1 MAQILLVFENMT
13 LRRQL
18 KDAREDDSG
27 YAQHQ
32 HTALATRTSANK
44 QRTTAA
50 TK

>member
-1 MAQILLVFENMT
+1 MAQILLLLDHMT

-32 HTALATRTSANK
+32 HTALAKRTSANK

>member
-1 MAQILLVFENMT
+1 MAQILLVFDNMT

-32 HTALATRTSANK
+32 RTALAKRSSAHK